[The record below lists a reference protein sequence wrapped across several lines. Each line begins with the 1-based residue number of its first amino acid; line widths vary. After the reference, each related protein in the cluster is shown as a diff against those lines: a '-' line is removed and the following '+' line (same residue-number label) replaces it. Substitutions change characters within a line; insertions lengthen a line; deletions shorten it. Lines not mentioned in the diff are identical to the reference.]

1 MEKSKVM
8 ETLKTMPDTFSAE
21 ILIDRLLVID
31 KIEKGLEDV
40 KNGKTYSMEESKE
53 MAAKWLK

>member
-1 MEKSKVM
+1 M

-40 KNGKTYSMEESKE
+40 KNGKTFNMNESKE
-53 MAAKWLK
+53 LASKWLK